1 MSSHHPKTPFVQ
13 GSLLT
18 SLQQSMHW
26 RETKKNH
33 MINFQTLT
41 LFGIKNYKF
50 FAPRNQKLMFV

>member
-1 MSSHHPKTPFVQ
+1 
-13 GSLLT
+13 
-18 SLQQSMHW
+18 LQQSMHW